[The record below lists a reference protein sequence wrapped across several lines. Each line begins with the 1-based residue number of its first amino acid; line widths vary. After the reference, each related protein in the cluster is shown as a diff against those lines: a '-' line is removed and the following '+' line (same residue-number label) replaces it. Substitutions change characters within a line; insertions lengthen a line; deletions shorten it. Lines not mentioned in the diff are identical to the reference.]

1 MTNEFDL
8 TDMEKDPVVNG
19 MYFYCATI
27 LTPEKVKGLTEAV
40 FRIRGC
46 FKTKEEA
53 YEHCKRLQKSNKY
66 FDIFVGDMYEWNYF
80 SSNLEHAQD
89 RQYAEKRLQDI
100 VDTHRDS
107 VDKAKDFE
115 RERKSELVNN
125 ARKTGD
131 RKSVQQE
138 RMRRKLEQNR
148 EKKKHIEEAKNKLKN
163 NSFKMSETDKQK
175 FKESILKNENK
186 EVLEMKQKEEELK
199 RKFEETK
206 KDETKVYSQ
215 RKSIEDQENKLN
227 DTKTK
232 LSKIKE
238 LYEKYKNKSD

>member
-1 MTNEFDL
+1 MSNELDL
-8 TDMEKDPVVNG
+8 NDMEKDPVVNG

-46 FKTKEEA
+46 FRTKEEA
-53 YEHCKRLQKSNKY
+53 YEHCKKLQKSNKY

-80 SSNLEHAQD
+80 SSNLDHAQD

-100 VDTHRDS
+100 VETHKDN
-107 VDKAKDFE
+107 VDKAKDLE
-115 RERKSELVNN
+115 RERKAELVNK

-131 RKSVQQE
+131 RKSLQQE

-148 EKKKHIEEAKNKLKN
+148 NKKKHIEEAKNKLKN
-163 NSFKMSETDKQK
+163 NSFKMTESEREK
-175 FKESILKNENK
+175 FKEAILKNEKK
-186 EVLEMKQKEEELK
+186 EDLEIKQKEDELK
-199 RKFEETK
+199 QKIEETK
-206 KDETKVYSQ
+206 KKESKVHEQ
-215 RKSIEDQENKLN
+215 RKSLEEQENKLN
-227 DTKTK
+227 ETKTK